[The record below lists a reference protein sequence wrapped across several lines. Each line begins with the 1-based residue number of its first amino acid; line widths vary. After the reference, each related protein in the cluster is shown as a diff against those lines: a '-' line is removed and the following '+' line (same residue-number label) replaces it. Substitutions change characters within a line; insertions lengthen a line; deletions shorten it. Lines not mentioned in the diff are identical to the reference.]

1 MKKTAIC
8 IIVAIWILLG
18 IIQIYA
24 CFSLFDFLELNF
36 FFAIII
42 AFIVGWIP
50 IVGSIL
56 AIIGAVKVW
65 EWNIINAILL
75 LFIASHV
82 CLYLIGG
89 IVSANK
95 PNDSSKIT

>member
-24 CFSLFDFLELNF
+24 SFSLFDFLGLNLY
-36 FFAIII
+36 FAIII
-42 AFIVGWIP
+42 AFAVGWIP
-50 IVGSIL
+50 IAGSIL

-75 LFIASHV
+75 LFIASHA

-89 IVSANK
+89 ILESAK
-95 PNDSSKIT
+95 RK